1 MITDTT
7 KYLST
12 TEFANRYNAMMP
24 IDKDHMP
31 LEPSFVELLCE
42 KGEIDHSIIPAR
54 DGRKRDTIMIPEH
67 ELDKLDILINSD
79 KAEKVEPKADPII
92 EKPLLTTKEV
102 AELLGCHVTNIAL
115 MVKNGKL
122 KPARNDMRGSRNS
135 YKFDEDYILKYMEEH
150 PKRERAK
157 KTVAKSEPVRD
168 SENENFKNENLKNE
182 NLKKVIN
189 HLNKIITD
197 RDNTIRDLLAKAE
210 SKQSPAPDPIAKD
223 IFEAYRKGFKDG
235 YEMRGKQ

>member
-1 MITDTT
+1 MSTDTT
-7 KYLST
+7 QYLST
-12 TEFANRYNAMMP
+12 TEFANRYNASMT

-31 LEPSFVELLCE
+31 LEPSFVKLLCE
-42 KGEIDHSIIPAR
+42 QGQIEHSIIPAR
-54 DGRKRDTIMIPEH
+54 DGRKRDTLMIPEY
-67 ELDKLDILINSD
+67 ELEKLDILLNKD

-102 AELLGCHVTNIAL
+102 AELLGCHVTNVAL

-150 PKRERAK
+150 PKHVNK
-157 KTVAKSEPVRD
+157 KKETPVD
-168 SENENFKNENLKNE
+168 DKTFEIENLKAQVEVLRAMLNE
-182 NLKKVIN
+182 
-189 HLNKIITD
+189 
-197 RDNTIRDLLAKAE
+197 RDKTIDELLEEKAE
-210 SKQSPAPDPIAKD
+210 KPKVESFAKD

-235 YEMRGKQ
+235 FEMGGKH